1 MISSNIFKTSRRLSV
16 SGLFLSLMKV
26 FFNDTVEV
34 LKNIKFL
41 QFVVNLNYIQSI
53 TISKL
58 YEFVEMKTIKS

>member
-34 LKNIKFL
+34 LKNLKFL